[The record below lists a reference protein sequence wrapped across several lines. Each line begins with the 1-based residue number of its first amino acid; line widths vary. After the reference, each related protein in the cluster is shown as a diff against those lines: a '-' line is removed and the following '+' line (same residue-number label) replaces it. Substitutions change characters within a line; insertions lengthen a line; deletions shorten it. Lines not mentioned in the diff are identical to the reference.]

1 MKKLAFALIA
11 LIAISTQ
18 AQEKNSETEK
28 KHRMNKQKS
37 FIQDLTP
44 EEAAALKTKK
54 MTLHLDLT
62 ASQQSKINKLNLE
75 IAKERSLKRAER
87 EKNKGQE
94 KAKPSKE
101 ERLSKMNSRL
111 DKKIEM
117 KKRFKEI
124 LSEEQYE
131 KWEKS
136 TMKKSRKGKM
146 KSKRKGM
153 KSKE

>member
-1 MKKLAFALIA
+1 MRKLAFALIA
-11 LIAISTQ
+11 LITISTQ
-18 AQEKNSETEK
+18 AQEMKERKSKSERKEMFK
-28 KHRMNKQKS
+28 
-37 FIQDLTP
+37 DLSA

-62 ASQQSKINKLNLE
+62 ASQQSKINELNLE
-75 IAKERSLKRAER
+75 IAKERILKRAER

-94 KAKPSKE
+94 RAKLSKE

-136 TMKKSRKGKM
+136 TMKKSRKA
-146 KSKRKGM
+146 KRKGM
-153 KSKE
+153 KRKEMKSKE